1 MMQKRG
7 GLGRNLSALLN
18 QSTLVTSDTP
28 LNEQMMMVFCSVD
41 SIVPGRYQPR
51 RSFDEAILAEL
62 VDSIQTQ
69 GLLQPLVVREIA
81 PQQYELIAGE
91 RRWRACQLAGITKVP
106 VVIKQVDDETALGLA
121 LIENLQREDLSA
133 MDQARAMQQLTTEFG
148 LTHKQ
153 IAAVLS
159 KSRAAVSNYLRLLHL
174 APEVQEMLERKQ
186 LDMGHARAL
195 LPLTLAE
202 QGKVAQMVLAK
213 ALSVRETEDL
223 VARVKAGIAPRTKS
237 TQSYPPMLQPKIDAL
252 ATRLQAEVTL
262 KSSPSGRGTLQIH
275 YPDLVSLDAIMQ
287 ILG

>member
-223 VARVKAGIAPRTKS
+223 VARVKAGIASRSKS